1 MFSLPF
7 QALSMRIRIFSSV
20 QTKTVSRR
28 FQKLD
33 SGDRFRKP
41 AFLVP
46 ENADYVRTQSLFS
59 KNIRIPVDRALEP
72 GFKIAVL
79 FTLLIWKKYQLK
91 TEFQKKQKIKPTCD

>member
-59 KNIRIPVDRALEP
+59 KISGYLWTGHWNQ
-72 GFKIAVL
+72 VL
-79 FTLLIWKKYQLK
+79 KSLCRSLS
-91 TEFQKKQKIKPTCD
+91 